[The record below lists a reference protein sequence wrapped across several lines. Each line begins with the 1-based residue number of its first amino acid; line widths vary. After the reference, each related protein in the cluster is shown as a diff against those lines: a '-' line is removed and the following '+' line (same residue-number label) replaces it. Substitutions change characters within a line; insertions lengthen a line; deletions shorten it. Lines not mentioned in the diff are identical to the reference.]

1 MQKRQIIAIVSIVVT
16 VFIIGILFWWFQG
29 KQSNEVVAPSE
40 NRGVQ
45 GSTIDVTLDFYESWL
60 SARRSTTT
68 DPYKQDLANSAALSL
83 VMSQKLI
90 AAEPAFRDNGFD
102 PVLCQS
108 SLPEKLR
115 SKPIFEQ
122 DKEAQILVF
131 PGDKQSGVQAVV
143 NLVAHDGFW
152 EITGISCG
160 SAEQASEQG
169 EFTFEQD
176 GFLLKEHVPSPLD
189 SQYWHL
195 VFEQEGT
202 PGYTVPLFLSK
213 ATCVLEGGTEE
224 TCRDDMFTE
233 TMRVRVKGDMTEAG
247 AEVKRIEFLK

>member
-1 MQKRQIIAIVSIVVT
+1 MQKRQIIAIVLIVVT

-29 KQSNEVVAPSE
+29 RQNNEVMVPSE

-45 GSTIDVTLDFYESWL
+45 GTPIDVTLDFYESWL

-68 DPYKQDLANSAALSL
+68 DPYKQDLVNSAALSETMSKKLSDSEL
-83 VMSQKLI
+83 V
-90 AAEPAFRDNGFD
+90 FRDNGFD

-122 DKEAQILVF
+122 EKKAQILVF
-131 PGDKQSGVQAVV
+131 PKDKQSGVQAVV
-143 NLVAHDGFW
+143 TLAAHDVFW
-152 EITGISCG
+152 EITDISCG
-160 SAEQASEQG
+160 SSEQAPEQG
-169 EFTFEQD
+169 EFTFDRD
-176 GFLLKEHVPSPLD
+176 GYLLKENVPSPLD

-195 VFEQEGT
+195 IFEQEGT

-213 ATCVLEGGTEE
+213 ANCVLEGGTEE
-224 TCRDDMFTE
+224 ICRDDMFKE
-233 TMRVRVKGDMTEAG
+233 TMRIRVQGDATEAG
-247 AEVKRIEFLK
+247 IEVKRIEFLK